1 MPEEHILSYDQCTSL
16 VQEDLVSISSQFDL
30 SGRITILF
38 KWPLEMPRLNRDRI
52 NQYSFTTWSK
62 EFAPGSIS
70 LQYNDYNL
78 IPAVGLLKRGRCT
91 SFDNINQNTH
101 AQHNMSRS
109 ISAKGFAIRSEHKTP
124 RLLATVEAFLLH
136 IANHGF
142 VSQVIFDMVLC
153 FYALSINIRFLMQEE
168 QFLCCYV
175 TESWHSISFRSTVC
189 VAFGIWP
196 GANLRFTHTG
206 IPIDEWKPHTWQ
218 ETDIFDVEQVMLVEQ
233 ETVHCHEETKTDVFR
248 LNQIVSN
255 FNETS
260 GSNAMEYINMET
272 CTDDRLIQ
280 HCRHVMQTEC
290 YSFKMSY
297 SRLLNYDL
305 FVLSKT
311 IDLMNG
317 VSVIMNIVNLFTEIR
332 MAYYY
337 IEMFK
342 RNTNT
347 NDDEVECVINN
358 QTILGISMFLQNY
371 PLFVSLRDRLKH
383 EHSIRCVS
391 SCVVEIVSKILRPL
405 PLEPTHYVIHD
416 TYSDFLM
423 YLTQISRFIHDNNR
437 LKKYDQMP
445 FPMQIDFMIIPQC
458 VFKYNDEQQYERVS
472 FGIDSIGSAL
482 FESDIRYNQYQI
494 DAIDEEYGSTFFYKR
509 LCQEFESFQNK
520 KRHQRYVI
528 VIDRRAP
535 LYDDRYSVKHR
546 ERSWQDQ
553 LYIFRPP
560 RCNTV
565 PKHCH
570 LWPDG
575 FIYRTQRY
583 LLPGMGAKNA
593 LHPVGNGYMFCI
605 SYHLCQLD
613 HINAYFYYNGYGQRF
628 TRDEL
633 KYYIPRLFMKL
644 DGKPQYEVNTTLN
657 NQMLEMF
664 HDNKDEQYIRFRE
677 QTMK

>member
-1 MPEEHILSYDQCTSL
+1 MRFVRTNGLILVLCKYDCAPSYHYWSYFRTRNDVFKFDCDQLSAFSHEKETLFYGGNTVLKIYSIRQHVGKWKNYRKYMEPMYIINRMIHGLGINAEDEAEHNDDNEINKIMVLELFTRALCICTSQTSQMEIPLYISTLWDQFTCNATITLNVTQMMNDYKWLRSLFMKTSDVNDSRILLNVANVCAIFSKADEIIFIMPEEHILSYDQCTSL

-30 SGRITILF
+30 SGRIIILF

-101 AQHNMSRS
+101 AQHNMSRP

-233 ETVHCHEETKTDVFR
+233 ETVNCHEKTKTDVFR

-332 MAYYY
+332 MA
-337 IEMFK
+337 
-342 RNTNT
+342 
-347 NDDEVECVINN
+347 
-358 QTILGISMFLQNY
+358 
-371 PLFVSLRDRLKH
+371 
-383 EHSIRCVS
+383 
-391 SCVVEIVSKILRPL
+391 
-405 PLEPTHYVIHD
+405 
-416 TYSDFLM
+416 
-423 YLTQISRFIHDNNR
+423 
-437 LKKYDQMP
+437 
-445 FPMQIDFMIIPQC
+445 
-458 VFKYNDEQQYERVS
+458 
-472 FGIDSIGSAL
+472 
-482 FESDIRYNQYQI
+482 
-494 DAIDEEYGSTFFYKR
+494 
-509 LCQEFESFQNK
+509 
-520 KRHQRYVI
+520 
-528 VIDRRAP
+528 
-535 LYDDRYSVKHR
+535 
-546 ERSWQDQ
+546 
-553 LYIFRPP
+553 
-560 RCNTV
+560 
-565 PKHCH
+565 
-570 LWPDG
+570 
-575 FIYRTQRY
+575 
-583 LLPGMGAKNA
+583 
-593 LHPVGNGYMFCI
+593 
-605 SYHLCQLD
+605 
-613 HINAYFYYNGYGQRF
+613 
-628 TRDEL
+628 
-633 KYYIPRLFMKL
+633 
-644 DGKPQYEVNTTLN
+644 
-657 NQMLEMF
+657 
-664 HDNKDEQYIRFRE
+664 
-677 QTMK
+677 